1 MAKPKTQTPAGRSR
15 KPARAV
21 PEKNASSK
29 AKGKPSVDKA
39 SPGAAKKSTA
49 GFERVF
55 EQIYR
60 LVLKI
65 PAGRVMTYGQIARLL
80 DERYSPRLV
89 GWAMHATPKDE
100 RHIPWHRVINSR
112 GSTSTGRLILHEP
125 DLQRLL
131 LENEGVVFNDKAQ
144 CDLSVYQWSPARRR
158 SKASASA
165 KNQVSAKA
173 KPQTPG
179 KKTGKRD

>member
-1 MAKPKTQTPAGRSR
+1 MTKSKNPTTRAKAEKSR
-15 KPARAV
+15 KQAV
-21 PEKNASSK
+21 AVSKKKASSK
-29 AKGKPSVDKA
+29 AQGESPVKNVSAAHRGKSA
-39 SPGAAKKSTA
+39 A

-55 EQIYR
+55 EQIYQ
-60 LVLKI
+60 LVLRI
-65 PAGRVMTYGQIARLL
+65 PSGRVMTYGQIARLL

-100 RHIPWHRVINSR
+100 RNIPWHRVINSR

-144 CDLSVYQWSPARRR
+144 CDLNIYQWSPATRK
-158 SKASASA
+158 SKATA
-165 KNQVSAKA
+165 KTLSKAVEKA
-173 KPQTPG
+173 KPKRPV
-179 KKTGKRD
+179 KKT